1 MADLLGI
8 TNATPNYDSTNPN
21 RTSNAAIQP
30 QNPKIQNAPD
40 PSRIT
45 RADGRTEQQGAE
57 NANTNA
63 LRYDSNFQ
71 TFLQQLRQS
80 PEMAEVLA
88 KTLIWMKGT
97 ISMPG
102 LDKGIAEEMAMF
114 LEMVKMDEKQFK
126 TFFLQQMKSGNRF
139 AGPLFSLLRQAY
151 QNMGN
156 EHLQEAIATFAKK
169 YADFSS
175 TEHIATSMKNQL
187 KQMLDYLPRSWR
199 GQLEELI
206 GQLEQGL
213 QSGTRAENLKLLQ
226 GKIIPYL
233 RGYVERTHDLGTV
246 RDLIRMFMLNVT
258 RYENGSQE
266 GVLAAFHQL
275 TGYGDLLAGLNQLDD
290 RALLHLLSQNS
301 FTEAAKENQ
310 FADRLAQTALQ
321 AMQGKYGTEAQ
332 EGFKEILHSI
342 LLNESVFMPIHH
354 TIIPME
360 WNGKMMY
367 SELWVD
373 PDAED
378 EEREKRGKGEHRI
391 QFLFK
396 LDIQS
401 LGFLE
406 LTLGA
411 QKDIVDLDV
420 YGPDVLQK
428 HGAMIAEDLKTILE
442 SHGFKGKHVQV
453 DKREK
458 PLTLTEVFPTLF
470 EGKKSVNVKI

>member
-1 MADLLGI
+1 
-8 TNATPNYDSTNPN
+8 
-21 RTSNAAIQP
+21 
-30 QNPKIQNAPD
+30 
-40 PSRIT
+40 
-45 RADGRTEQQGAE
+45 
-57 NANTNA
+57 
-63 LRYDSNFQ
+63 
-71 TFLQQLRQS
+71 
-80 PEMAEVLA
+80 
-88 KTLIWMKGT
+88 
-97 ISMPG
+97 
-102 LDKGIAEEMAMF
+102 
-114 LEMVKMDEKQFK
+114 
-126 TFFLQQMKSGNRF
+126 
-139 AGPLFSLLRQAY
+139 
-151 QNMGN
+151 
-156 EHLQEAIATFAKK
+156 
-169 YADFSS
+169 
-175 TEHIATSMKNQL
+175 
-187 KQMLDYLPRSWR
+187 
-199 GQLEELI
+199 
-206 GQLEQGL
+206 
-213 QSGTRAENLKLLQ
+213 
-226 GKIIPYL
+226 
-233 RGYVERTHDLGTV
+233 
-246 RDLIRMFMLNVT
+246 
-258 RYENGSQE
+258 
-266 GVLAAFHQL
+266 
-275 TGYGDLLAGLNQLDD
+275 
-290 RALLHLLSQNS
+290 
-301 FTEAAKENQ
+301 
-310 FADRLAQTALQ
+310 
-321 AMQGKYGTEAQ
+321 MQGKYGTEAQ
-332 EGFKEILHSI
+332 EGFKEILRSI